1 MKSSLRLCLA
11 LLVLLSPVFVVAH
24 AADEAEAET
33 LQLLGRSS
41 LGEHQV
47 ELAEA
52 DWSWL
57 RKKGTLYLG
66 ISAPDYP
73 PFDVTGTGRDYEGL
87 TADYVGLLAQLLHVQ
102 VQVRRF
108 PSRADVIRALKD
120 GEVDLLGTANGFE
133 ESDPELVMSAAYADD
148 QPMIVTRS
156 DEGTSFAG
164 DMAGK
169 KISMLY
175 HYLPPQSVSRAYP
188 DAELQLYPSTL
199 SAIGAVAFGKAD
211 AYLGDAI
218 SANYLIGMNYL
229 NNVQLSD
236 FSRLEG
242 SRFAFALSA
251 RNTRLLGIT
260 NAAIAAIPIGERMA
274 ILRRWGASEM
284 NIPGQNRL
292 HLTPKEQRWLEQH
305 PRVTVAAME
314 NFLPLS
320 FFDKKGALRGV
331 SADVL
336 AKVSLRTGLKFDMVR
351 GTSMARQID
360 NLQAGKVDLLA
371 ALTPSA
377 EREGH
382 MRFTRPYLSTPY
394 VLITRIGPQS
404 PATLDDMAGKRL
416 AIIRG
421 MFLTDYIASR
431 FAQVQIVYADN
442 AAQVMAMV
450 AKGEVDAGANSLLS
464 ARYMISRQYR
474 DRLQVTSTVGIEPA
488 RFAFVT
494 KRGDLELYAILEKAL
509 LSISPEEMAEITNR
523 WRSEVVID
531 DTFWLRNRDAIVQGF
546 FIAGV
551 LLLLAFVWI
560 AYLRRLIHRRE
571 VAERALNNQLEF
583 MRVLIDGTPHPIYVR
598 DLEARMVIC
607 NSSYLEVLGLSNDEV
622 LGKRITESVFADSA
636 EAAAYHDEYL
646 QVLRDDVSKVQ
657 DRALVL
663 PDGRHLTIYHWM
675 LPYKDSEGTI
685 TGMIAGWI
693 DVSER
698 EQLLGMVQEAN
709 RAKTTFL
716 ATMSHEIRTPL
727 NAVIGM
733 LELALKK
740 SDQGVLDRF
749 AIEVASGAAHGLLDL
764 IGDILDIA
772 RIESGKLS
780 LTPGRANLRELVRS
794 VARIFEGLA
803 EQKQLKLELTL
814 DARAD
819 CDVSIDPLRL
829 KQVISNLVSNAI
841 KFTAEGEVRLLLEVL
856 ADTPG
861 EPLSIRLRVED
872 SGQGISVEDQQRLF
886 SPFTQAS
893 NNNQSG
899 RSGSGLGLVISRTLC
914 EMMGGQLHLHSVL
927 GQGTQIEVL
936 LQMPVLEP
944 LPPAA
949 PSAIE
954 ASLQQPLKI
963 LVVDDYPANRLL
975 LSKQLGYLGHEMV
988 EAQDGAHGLRAWRK
1002 QRFDVVITDCNMP
1015 IMNGYALSRAIR
1027 AEEADRRLA
1036 PCLIIGFTANAQP
1049 DEKTRCLEAGMD
1061 DCLFKPIS
1069 LESLKQR
1076 LDRFEPVV
1084 VAVPADQAAEEQID
1098 DIDFASLEKL
1108 VRGDQAAMRELLN
1121 DLALS
1126 NQQDMARLAEDC
1138 STQDGQELSD
1148 LAHKVKGG
1156 ARIVKARRLILACEQ
1171 LEAACEAKADGQALR
1186 RAGAALKEEMSA
1198 LATALDTYTGAI
1210 QTH

>member
-1 MKSSLRLCLA
+1 LA
-11 LLVLLSPVFVVAH
+11 LLVSLSPIFAVVH
-24 AADEAEAET
+24 ASDESEVET

-41 LGEHQV
+41 LGEPQV

-133 ESDPELVMSAAYADD
+133 ESDPELVMSTAYADD

-156 DEGTSFAG
+156 DEGASFAG
-164 DMAGK
+164 DMSGK

-175 HYLPPQSVSRAYP
+175 HYLPPQSVKRAYP
-188 DAELQLYPSTL
+188 EAELQLYPSTL

-229 NNVQLSD
+229 NNVRLSD

-251 RNTRLLGIT
+251 SNTRLLGIT

-320 FFDKKGALRGV
+320 FFDKKGSLRGV

-336 AKVSLRTGLKFDMVR
+336 AKVSLRTGLKFDTVR

-377 EREGH
+377 EREGQ

-394 VLITRIGPQS
+394 VLITRMDPQS

-421 MFLTDYIASR
+421 MFLTDYITSH
-431 FAQVQIVYADN
+431 FPQVQIVYADN

-450 AKGEVDAGANSLLS
+450 AKGEADAGANSLLS

-474 DRLQVTSTVGIEPA
+474 ERLQVTSTVGIEPA

-551 LLLLAFVWI
+551 LLLVAFFWI
-560 AYLRRLIHRRE
+560 AYLRRLIQRRE
-571 VAERALNNQLEF
+571 VAERALSNQLEF

-598 DLEARMVIC
+598 DLEGRMVIC
-607 NSSYLEVLGLSNDEV
+607 NSSYLNVLGLSNDDV
-622 LGKRITESVFADSA
+622 LGKRITESVFTDST

-646 QVLRDDVSKVQ
+646 QVLREDISRVQ
-657 DRALVL
+657 DRALIL
-663 PDGRHLTIYHWM
+663 PDGRRLTIYHWM
-675 LPYKDSEGTI
+675 LPYKDSEGI
-685 TGMIAGWI
+685 IAGMIAGWI

-780 LTPGRANLRELVRS
+780 LTLGRANLRELIKS

-856 ADTPG
+856 DDTPG

-944 LPPAA
+944 LPPEA

-1084 VAVPADQAAEEQID
+1084 VAVPADQAAEEQTD

-1108 VRGDQAAMRELLN
+1108 VRGDQTAMRELLN
-1121 DLALS
+1121 DLAQS

-1138 STQDGQELSD
+1138 STQDWQELSD

-1198 LATALDTYTGAI
+1198 LAMALDTYTGSI
-1210 QTH
+1210 

>member
-1 MKSSLRLCLA
+1 MKRPLCLHLCLA
-11 LLVLLSPVFVVAH
+11 LILQLLPVIQVF
-24 AADEAEAET
+24 ADEPEEEI
-33 LQLLGRSS
+33 LQLLGRSR
-41 LGEHQV
+41 LGNHQV
-47 ELAEA
+47 GLAEA

-57 RKKGTLYLG
+57 RQKGILYLG
-66 ISAPDYP
+66 VSAPDYP
-73 PFDVTGTGRDYEGL
+73 PFDVTSNGRDYEGL
-87 TADYVGLLAQLLHVQ
+87 TADYMELLAQLLHVQ

-108 PSRADVIRALKD
+108 ASRAQVIRALKE

-133 ESDPELVMSAAYADD
+133 ETDPELVMSAAYADD
-148 QPMIVTRS
+148 QPMIVTRNDS
-156 DEGTSFAG
+156 DVSPAA

-175 HYLPPQSVSRAYP
+175 HYLPPQSVRRAYP

-211 AYLGDAI
+211 VYLGDAI
-218 SANYLIGMNYL
+218 SANYLINRNYL
-229 NNVQLSD
+229 NNVQLTD

-251 RNTRLLGIT
+251 TNTRLLGIT

-274 ILRRWGASEM
+274 ILRRWGSSEM
-284 NIPGQNRL
+284 NIPGQNQL
-292 HLTPKEQRWLEQH
+292 LLTSREQRWLEQH
-305 PRVTVAAME
+305 SRITVAAME

-336 AKVSLRTGLKFDMVR
+336 AKVSLRTGMKFDVVR

-360 NLQAGKVDLLA
+360 SLHAGKVDLLV

-377 EREGH
+377 EREGQ

-394 VLITRIGPQS
+394 VLISRSEPES

-421 MFLTDYIASR
+421 MFLTDYIAKNFPR
-431 FAQVQIVYADN
+431 IQIVHADN
-442 AAQVMAMV
+442 AAQVMSMV
-450 AKGEVDAGANSLLS
+450 ANGEVDAGTNSLLS

-474 DRLQVTSTVGIEPA
+474 GRLHVTSTVGVEPA
-488 RFAFVT
+488 RFALVT
-494 KRGDLELYAILEKAL
+494 NRGDLELYSILEKAL
-509 LSISPEEMAEITNR
+509 LSISPEEMSEITNR

-531 DTFWLRNRDAIVQGF
+531 DNFWLRNRGAIIQGF

-551 LLLLAFVWI
+551 LLLLAIAWI

-583 MRVLIDGTPHPIYVR
+583 KRVLIDGTPHPIYVR
-598 DLEARMVIC
+598 DLEGRMVIC
-607 NSSYLEVLGLSNDEV
+607 NSSYLEVLGLSNEEV
-622 LGKRITESVFADSA
+622 QGKRITESIFADSA
-636 EAAAYHDEYL
+636 EATAYHDEYL
-646 QVLRDDVSKVQ
+646 QLLRDDVSKVQ
-657 DRALVL
+657 DRTLVL
-663 PDGRHLTIYHWM
+663 PDGRRLTIYHWM
-675 LPYKDSEGTI
+675 LPYKDSEGAVA
-685 TGMIAGWI
+685 GMIAGWI

-780 LTPGRANLRELVRS
+780 LTPGRANLCELLRS
-794 VARIFEGLA
+794 VARIFQGLA
-803 EQKQLKLELTL
+803 EQKHLKLELVL
-814 DARAD
+814 DTRAD
-819 CDVSIDPLRL
+819 CNVQIDPLRF
-829 KQVISNLVSNAI
+829 KQVISNLLSNAI
-841 KFTAEGEVRLLLEVL
+841 KFTDEGEVRLQLEVL
-856 ADTPG
+856 ADTPD
-861 EPLSIRLRVED
+861 EPLSIRVRVED
-872 SGQGISVEDQQRLF
+872 CGQGISVEDQQRLF
-886 SPFTQAS
+886 TPFTQAS

-899 RSGSGLGLVISRTLC
+899 RSGSGLGLMISRTLC
-914 EMMGGQLHLHSVL
+914 EMMGGQLHLSSVL
-927 GQGTQIEVL
+927 GRGTQIDVL
-936 LQMPVLEP
+936 LQLPILEP
-944 LPPAA
+944 LPPEV
-949 PSAIE
+949 PLVIDE
-954 ASLQQPLKI
+954 VQQRSLKI
-963 LVVDDYPANRLL
+963 LVVDDYPANRML

-988 EAQDGAHGLRAWRK
+988 ESQDGAHGLRAWRQ

-1027 AEEADRRLA
+1027 AEEADRGLERS
-1036 PCLIIGFTANAQP
+1036 LIIGFTANAQP
-1049 DEKTRCLEAGMD
+1049 DEKARCLEAGMD

-1076 LDRFEPVV
+1076 LDQCEA
-1084 VAVPADQAAEEQID
+1084 VAMESPAEQATSTQTD
-1098 DIDFASLEKL
+1098 DIDFASLERM
-1108 VRGDQAAMRELLN
+1108 VRGDQTALRELLN
-1121 DLALS
+1121 DLVLS
-1126 NQQDMARLAEDC
+1126 NQQDMAQLAEDC
-1138 STQDGQELSD
+1138 STQDWQRLSD

-1171 LEAACEAKADGQALR
+1171 LELVCESKSDEQDLHRTGNVLR
-1186 RAGAALKEEMSA
+1186 EEMSA
-1198 LATALDTYTGAI
+1198 LATALHHYTRAI
-1210 QTH
+1210 ETR

>member
-1 MKSSLRLCLA
+1 MKYSLRFCLCL
-11 LLVLLSPVFVVAH
+11 LLLPILAGMQQVL
-24 AADEAEAET
+24 ADEQPDVET
-33 LQLLGRSS
+33 LQLLGRSAA
-41 LGEHQV
+41 GMHKV
-47 ELAEA
+47 ALAEA

-57 RKKGTLYLG
+57 RNKGTVYLG
-66 ISAPDYP
+66 VSVPDYP
-73 PFDVTGTGRDYEGL
+73 PFDLTGNGRDYEGL
-87 TADYVGLLAQLLHVQ
+87 TADYAGLLAQLLHIQ
-102 VQVRRF
+102 VEVRRY

-133 ESDPELVMSAAYADD
+133 ASDPELVMSAAYADD
-148 QPMIVTRS
+148 QPMIITRS
-156 DEGTSFAG
+156 NDGASFTA

-169 KISMLY
+169 KIAMLY
-175 HYLPPQSVSRAYP
+175 HYLAPQAVSRAYP

-211 AYLGDAI
+211 VYLGDAI

-229 NNVQLSD
+229 NNVQLAD

-251 RNTRLLGIT
+251 TNTRLLGIT
-260 NAAIAAIPIGERMA
+260 NAAIAAIPIEERMA
-274 ILRRWGASEM
+274 ILRRWGGSEM
-284 NIPGQNRL
+284 YIPGQHRL
-292 HLTPKEQRWLEQH
+292 HLTPKEQRWLESH

-336 AKVSLRTGLKFDMVR
+336 AKVSLRTGLKFDVVR
-351 GTSMARQID
+351 GSSMARQIE
-360 NLQAGKVDLLA
+360 NLHAGKVDLLA
-371 ALTPSA
+371 ALTPSS
-377 EREGH
+377 EREGQ

-394 VLITRIGPQS
+394 VMINRGGADS
-404 PATLDDMAGKRL
+404 PATLGEMAGKRL
-416 AIIRG
+416 ALIRG
-421 MFLTDYIASR
+421 MFLTGYISSR
-431 FAQVQIVYADN
+431 FPRIQIVYADN
-442 AAQVMAMV
+442 AAEVMAMV

-464 ARYMISRQYR
+464 ARYLISRQYR
-474 DRLQVTSTVGIEPA
+474 DRLQITSTVGVEPA

-494 KRGDLELYAILEKAL
+494 NRGDLELYAILEKAL
-509 LSISPEEMAEITNR
+509 LSISPEEMAEITSR

-531 DTFWLRNRDAIVQGF
+531 DNFWLRNRDAIIQGF
-546 FIAGV
+546 FFAGA

-583 MRVLIDGTPHPIYVR
+583 KRVLIDGTPHPIYVR
-598 DLEARMVIC
+598 DLEGRMVIC
-607 NSSYLEVLGLSNDEV
+607 NASYLEVFGLSSEEV
-622 LGKRITESVFADSA
+622 LGKRITESVFTDSA
-636 EAAAYHDEYL
+636 EAAAYDDEYR
-646 QVLRDDVSKVQ
+646 QVLRDGVSKIR

-663 PDGRHLTIYHWM
+663 PDGCRLMIYHWM
-675 LPYKDSEGTI
+675 LPYRDSDGAI
-685 TGMIAGWI
+685 CGMIAGWVDI
-693 DVSER
+693 SER
-698 EQLLGMVQEAN
+698 ERLLGMVQEAN

-803 EQKQLKLELTL
+803 EQKHLKLELEL

-819 CDVSIDPLRL
+819 CDVSIDPLRF
-829 KQVISNLVSNAI
+829 KQVISNLLSNAI
-841 KFTAEGEVRLLLEVL
+841 KFTSEGQVRLVLDVL
-856 ADTPG
+856 ADAPD
-861 EPLSIRLRVED
+861 EPLSIRVLVED

-886 SPFTQAS
+886 SPFIQAS
-893 NNNQSG
+893 NNNQSD

-914 EMMGGQLHLHSVL
+914 EMMGGQLHLDSVL
-927 GQGTQIEVL
+927 GQGTRIEVL
-936 LQMPVLEP
+936 LQVPVLEP
-944 LPPAA
+944 LPPQD
-949 PSAIE
+949 PSIVEEFPSRA
-954 ASLQQPLKI
+954 LKI

-975 LSKQLGYLGHEMV
+975 LSKQLGYLGHELV
-988 EAQDGAHGLRAWRK
+988 EAHDGAHGLRAWRK

-1015 IMNGYALSRAIR
+1015 VMNGYALSRAIR
-1027 AEEADRRLA
+1027 AEETDRKLPRS
-1036 PCLIIGFTANAQP
+1036 LIIGFTANAQP
-1049 DEKTRCLEAGMD
+1049 DEKARCLEAGMD

-1076 LDRFEPVV
+1076 LDRCEA
-1084 VAVPADQAAEEQID
+1084 VAVESPVEQATAAQTD

-1108 VRGDQAAMRELLN
+1108 VRGDQVALRELLN
-1121 DLALS
+1121 DLAVS
-1126 NQQDMARLAEDC
+1126 NQQDMERLGEEC
-1138 STQDGQELSD
+1138 STPDWQGLSN
-1148 LAHKVKGG
+1148 LAHKIKGG
-1156 ARIVKARRLILACEQ
+1156 ARIVKARKLI
-1171 LEAACEAKADGQALR
+1171 AACEYVEAVCEAKDDAQVLEQAITGLKLEMSR
-1186 RAGAALKEEMSA
+1186 LAVSLKEYGVSA
-1198 LATALDTYTGAI
+1198 
-1210 QTH
+1210 

>member
-1 MKSSLRLCLA
+1 MKYSLRLCLC
-11 LLVLLSPVFVVAH
+11 LFPLVLLVFGGMQQALSVEQPEV
-24 AADEAEAET
+24 ES
-33 LQLLGRSS
+33 LPLLGRST

-66 ISAPDYP
+66 VSAPDYP
-73 PFDVTGTGRDYEGL
+73 PFDLIGNGRNYEGL
-87 TADYVGLLAQLLHVQ
+87 TADYAGMLAQLLHVQ
-102 VQVRRF
+102 IHVRRYA
-108 PSRADVIRALKD
+108 SRADVIRALKE
-120 GEVDLLGTANGFE
+120 GEIDLLGTANGFE
-133 ESDPELVMSAAYADD
+133 ASDPELVMSSAYAED

-156 DEGTSFAG
+156 DAGASFSP

-169 KISMLY
+169 KLAMLY
-175 HYLPPQSVSRAYP
+175 HYLPPQTVSRAYP

-218 SANYLIGMNYL
+218 GANYLISMDYL
-229 NNVQLSD
+229 NNVKLTD

-242 SRFAFALSA
+242 SRFAFAFSA
-251 RNTRLLGIT
+251 ANTRLLGIT
-260 NAAIAAIPIGERMA
+260 NAAIAVIPIEERMA
-274 ILRRWGASEM
+274 ILRRWRASEM
-284 NIPGQNRL
+284 NIPGLGSL
-292 HLTPKEQRWLEQH
+292 HLTPKEQRWLEEH

-336 AKVSLRTGLKFDMVR
+336 AKISLRTGLKFDVVR

-360 NLQAGKVDLLA
+360 TLHAGQVDLLA
-371 ALTPSA
+371 ALTPSS
-377 EREGH
+377 ERERQ

-394 VLITRIGPQS
+394 VLISRVGPNS
-404 PATLDDMAGKRL
+404 PTTLGDMAGKRL

-421 MFLTDYIASR
+421 MFLTDYITSR
-431 FAQVQIVYADN
+431 FARVQIVYADN

-450 AKGEVDAGANSLLS
+450 ANGEVDAGANSLLS

-474 DRLQVTSTVGIEPA
+474 DRLQVTSTVGVEPA

-494 KRGDLELYAILEKAL
+494 NRGDLELYSILDKAL
-509 LSISPEEMAEITNR
+509 LSISPEEMGEITSR
-523 WRSEVVID
+523 WRSEVVVD
-531 DTFWLRNRDAIVQGF
+531 DTFWLRNRGTIIQGF
-546 FIAGV
+546 LVAGV
-551 LLLLAFVWI
+551 LLLVAIAWI

-583 MRVLIDGTPHPIYVR
+583 KRALIDGTPHPIYVR
-598 DLEARMVIC
+598 DLEGRMVIC
-607 NSSYLEVLGLSNDEV
+607 NTSYLDVLELSNEDV
-622 LGKRITESVFADSA
+622 QGKRITDNVFFDSA
-636 EAAAYHDEYL
+636 EAASFHAEYL
-646 QVLRDDVSKVQ
+646 QVVRDGVSKTQ
-657 DRALVL
+657 DRVMVL
-663 PDGRHLTIYHWM
+663 PDGRRLTIYHWM
-675 LPYKDSEGTI
+675 LPYRDSEGVI
-685 TGMIAGWI
+685 SGMIAGWI
-693 DVSER
+693 DISER

-780 LTPGRANLRELVRS
+780 LTPGRANLMELVRS

-803 EQKQLKLELTL
+803 EQKQLKLELEL
-814 DARAD
+814 DAQSD
-819 CDVSIDPLRL
+819 CDVAIDPLRF

-841 KFTAEGEVRLLLEVL
+841 KFTSEGQVRVHLEVL
-856 ADTPG
+856 AAPPG
-861 EPLSIRLRVED
+861 EPMSIRLVVED
-872 SGQGISVEDQQRLF
+872 SGQGISAEDQQRLF

-899 RSGSGLGLVISRTLC
+899 RSGSGLGLAISRTLC
-914 EMMGGQLHLHSVL
+914 EMMGGQLRLNSVL
-927 GQGTQIEVL
+927 GQGTQVEVV
-936 LQMPVLEP
+936 LQVPVLEP
-944 LPPAA
+944 LPEQA
-949 PSAIE
+949 PSTVE
-954 ASLQQPLKI
+954 ESPSRSLTI

-975 LSKQLGYLGHEMV
+975 LSKQLGYLGHTLV
-988 EAQDGAHGLRAWRK
+988 EAHDGAHGLRAWRK

-1015 IMNGYALSRAIR
+1015 VMNGYALARAIR
-1027 AEEADRRLA
+1027 AEEADRELPRS
-1036 PCLIIGFTANAQP
+1036 LIIGFTANAQP
-1049 DEKTRCLEAGMD
+1049 DEKARCLDAGMD

-1076 LDRFEPVV
+1076 LDGCE
-1084 VAVPADQAAEEQID
+1084 VADTESPAQEGPSAQTDG
-1098 DIDFASLEKL
+1098 IDFAALEKL
-1108 VRGDQAAMRELLN
+1108 VRGDQAALLDLLN
-1121 DLALS
+1121 DLAVS
-1126 NQQDMARLAEDC
+1126 NQEDMERLPEDF
-1138 STQDGQELSD
+1138 STLDWQEISN

-1156 ARIVKARRLILACEQ
+1156 ARIVKARKLIAACEQ
-1171 LEAACEAKADGQALR
+1171 VEAVCEAKDDAQVVEQAVAGLR
-1186 RAGAALKEEMSA
+1186 LEMSK
-1198 LATALDTYTGAI
+1198 LATSMQEYVLNA
-1210 QTH
+1210 